1 MLVNND
7 AVLLRQFVSRCI
19 CNDLHPKKK
28 PDCSPLSILAII
40 GIRIHDFLLPI
51 DISTVSECV

>member
-1 MLVNND
+1 MTQFYCVNLFPD
-7 AVLLRQFVSRCI
+7 VYATI
-19 CNDLHPKKK
+19 CTLKKK
-28 PDCSPLSILAII
+28 TDCSPLSILAII